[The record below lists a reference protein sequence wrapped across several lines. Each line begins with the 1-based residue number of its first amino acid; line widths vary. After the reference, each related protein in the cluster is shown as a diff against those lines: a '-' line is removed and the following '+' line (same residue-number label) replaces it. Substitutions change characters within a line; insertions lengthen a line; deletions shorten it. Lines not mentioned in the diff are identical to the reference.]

1 MDRSGTVFLFGMGQG
16 TFTAKGGTWKANIHS
31 TAIVRQVPISE
42 WWNQVVF
49 ISGKTEATRKSL
61 VLTAADRDGGAH
73 VDTKLTMEY
82 ETLMTTGERGWF
94 HYQGEDGAFQPVMD
108 AHLMYI
114 RQMGFEVL
122 NSPELLDLAKG

>member
-61 VLTAADRDGGAH
+61 VLTAADRDGGRSRRYEANYGIRDADDNRRTGMVSLPRGRRRVPTRNGRSPH
-73 VDTKLTMEY
+73 VH
-82 ETLMTTGERGWF
+82 TT
-94 HYQGEDGAFQPVMD
+94 DGF
-108 AHLMYI
+108 
-114 RQMGFEVL
+114 
-122 NSPELLDLAKG
+122 